1 MQKVWTCGRAGTG
14 RSRFGSL
21 ARGGLAALVAVG
33 ALATVGPAATA
44 TAQDIGEYADEV
56 EALAQGELQEWIT
69 DPVFVFAIREQ
80 NDLFGSMTLEE
91 IDILDKQWRAE
102 NGRGPMI
109 FDLLDRQGSI
119 ILRDRRE
126 LSQGVI
132 TEIILMDKY
141 GLNVAISDPTTDYY
155 QGDEAKYQETY
166 LLGPD
171 AVHVSEVEFD
181 ESTQKEQTQVS
192 LTITDPD
199 TGEPIGAVT
208 FGVDL
213 KVLEKVSNQS

>member
-1 MQKVWTCGRAGTG
+1 MQIVQNGRVSAKDWLPRLG
-14 RSRFGSL
+14 RLTR
-21 ARGGLAALVAVG
+21 VG
-33 ALATVGPAATA
+33 VATA
-44 TAQDIGEYADEV
+44 AAVVLTPFVAASLVTAQDIGEYAEEV
-56 EALAQGELQEWIT
+56 QALAEGELQEWIT

-80 NDLFGSMTLEE
+80 NELFGTMTPEE

-126 LSQGVI
+126 MSKGVI

-166 LLGPD
+166 LIGPE

-192 LTITDPD
+192 LTITDPE

>member
-1 MQKVWTCGRAGTG
+1 MLDVRKCRPAGRWMAVVGRAVK
-14 RSRFGSL
+14 
-21 ARGGLAALVAVG
+21 GGLAAGGAVA
-33 ALATVGPAATA
+33 ALAPIVPASTA

-56 EALAQGELQEWIT
+56 EALAQGELQEWIA

-80 NDLFGSMTLEE
+80 NELFGTMTPEE

-126 LSQGVI
+126 LSEGVI

-166 LLGPD
+166 LLGPE

-192 LTITDPD
+192 LTIVDPE